1 MTDAKENNIKKIL
14 VADAA
19 SQEVAEKAVA
29 ETKKDLDEEM
39 RLRRIKLIKIG
50 VILMLVSIVMIFMTI
65 AWFTM
70 NREVGSSGMGVKT
83 AGLPY
88 IIETRS
94 GFGTYK
100 TQYDSLNTQG
110 EEWKISADHNLENH
124 SGAIEEGEEEP
135 GLEPGDH
142 GSLEFRVSPQNS
154 DTITV
159 DCLFE
164 VKAYL
169 ETKVVDENENETT
182 NISVINDSV
191 LTGYLEGHI
200 MLFAG
205 YDEETGKYTGL
216 IDNNNAN
223 LQRILTNKTYTK
235 GEDVY
240 TTIYWC
246 WPEHLSDLTGD
257 VTGSANIIYDPD
269 EHEAVIAYIARNKD
283 KFFKDCNDSNAKVL
297 TDLTNLYNTYSNQ
310 TYNHYNLKYDNADLL
325 IGNNIS
331 YVMLSM
337 QVIND

>member
-1 MTDAKENNIKKIL
+1 MDDNKPIPNRESLLAEKKKIMANL
-14 VADAA
+14 VLFIAA
-19 SQEVAEKAVA
+19 LFVVLFAWG
-29 ETKKDLDEEM
+29 TM
-39 RLRRIKLIKIG
+39 
-50 VILMLVSIVMIFMTI
+50 
-65 AWFTM
+65 AWFAS
-70 NREVGSSGMGVKT
+70 NREVEGDGMGVKT
-83 AGLPY
+83 AGMPY

-94 GFGTYK
+94 GSGTCK

-110 EEWKISADHNLENH
+110 EEWKISAEHNLENH

-169 ETKVVDENENETT
+169 ETKAVDENENETT
-182 NISVINDSV
+182 SISVINDSV

-283 KFFKDCNDSNAKVL
+283 KFFKNCNDSNAKVL
-297 TDLTNLYNTYSNQ
+297 TDLTNLYNSYSNQ
-310 TYNHYNLKYDNADLL
+310 TYNHYNLKYDNADLI